1 MSIVCLS
8 NLFFANKFLKRIA
21 FNGRCQNTLS
31 LLLRRRHSP
40 TSLSTSNH
48 LHQWVLRGEVL
59 RRIFRVTLADS
70 HNDRVFCPLFIESY
84 TLHNMLSNNSYD
96 SNHWSTPHLA
106 DMMERAKWSSVDW
119 CSVTLEKML
128 CKHRRLN
135 EKRK

>member
-8 NLFFANKFLKRIA
+8 NLFFANKILKHIL

-70 HNDRVFCPLFIESY
+70 HNDRVFCPLFIARY
-84 TLHNMLSNNSYD
+84 TLRNIFSINSRDNMCSLVQRHTNASE
-96 SNHWSTPHLA
+96 NHLLENTPRNTH
-106 DMMERAKWSSVDW
+106 W
-119 CSVTLEKML
+119 CEWLVFLRGS
-128 CKHRRLN
+128 
-135 EKRK
+135 